1 MKTNLSQSK
10 FTTKASFSG
19 TLIQQEKKANSAPQI
34 YYLGS
39 DCYSKPACF

>member
-10 FTTKASFSG
+10 FTTKASFSD
-19 TLIQQEKKANSAPQI
+19 TLIQQERKVNPAPQI

-39 DCYSKPACF
+39 DSYSKPACF